1 MGLLATA
8 EPAATTEALL
18 YTCPT
23 ARAAVVNLMV
33 SNNGSSESVVTVSPS
48 TQSTAPL
55 SSEAIERAVGAGDL
69 LEITAISLSAG
80 QKIFIK
86 SSAGGVTFNCWGLE
100 EIA

>member
-8 EPAATTEALL
+8 KPAATTETLL

-23 ARAAVVNLMV
+23 EREAVVNLMV

-48 TQSTAPL
+48 TQSTAPS
-55 SSEAIERAVGAGDL
+55 SSESIVRAVGAGDL

-80 QKIFIK
+80 QKIFIQ
-86 SSAGGVTFNCWGLE
+86 SSTGDVTFNCWGLE